1 MDNNK
6 LGRKFKVGDKVRVVT
21 KLWNTA
27 TSNLC
32 VGDITEVVCYKS
44 DNVKHAGLDDN
55 RRSVVVREP
64 VGGSGYDYFE
74 ESALELVEE
83 TVQPTSTP
91 TVYLAAPISTDGD
104 IMYVN
109 HLASELRNI
118 GYNVYSP
125 IEDESINDKSRN
137 PQSTDIYGNDTSGID
152 NADIVLVVESGREQ
166 VGTHVELGKVL
177 KAIENGS
184 NVKLIAFTN
193 NKRLQSP
200 QIEDG
205 LPSASMNAFAYGGI
219 KQHGTWVSG
228 GTDGLLTYMR
238 ELIGA
243 GVVETATDEEKLV
256 TKGDNL
262 VDSDDYTIC
271 TVIRLD
277 DVCNTDFP
285 YFVLSDIH
293 RRWVGDDVLVSDYAK
308 LLEDGRVY
316 EGASDLTFANIDA
329 YKRYKE
335 AE

>member
-1 MDNNK
+1 MDENK
-6 LGRKFKVGDKVRVVT
+6 LGRKFKAGDKVRVVS
-21 KLWNTA
+21 KSWYTA
-27 TSNLC
+27 TSDLC
-32 VGDITEVVCYKS
+32 VGDITDVTCYKM
-44 DNVKHAGLDDN
+44 DNVSYARLEEEK
-55 RRSVVVREP
+55 RPVVVLDPENVSG
-64 VGGSGYDYFE
+64 VGFFE

-83 TVQPTSTP
+83 AAQTESTP

-109 HLASELRNI
+109 HLASELRGI

-125 IEDESINDKSRN
+125 IEDASINDKSRN
-137 PQSTDIYGNDTSGID
+137 PQSTDIYGNDTNGID

-177 KAIENGS
+177 KAIEAGS

-193 NKRLQSP
+193 NKRLQTP

-238 ELIGA
+238 ELIETG
-243 GVVETATDEEKLV
+243 GVTPATDDEKALFA
-256 TKGDNL
+256 GDNIVGSNFTVFSVL
-262 VDSDDYTIC
+262 HVDEHDTDCPYYIEAGECIYWTNDDA
-271 TVIRLD
+271 VVRL
-277 DVCNTDFP
+277 
-285 YFVLSDIH
+285 
-293 RRWVGDDVLVSDYAK
+293 YAK

-316 EGASDLTFANIDA
+316 EWATDLTFADIDA
-329 YKRYKE
+329 YKRHKE
-335 AE
+335 AK